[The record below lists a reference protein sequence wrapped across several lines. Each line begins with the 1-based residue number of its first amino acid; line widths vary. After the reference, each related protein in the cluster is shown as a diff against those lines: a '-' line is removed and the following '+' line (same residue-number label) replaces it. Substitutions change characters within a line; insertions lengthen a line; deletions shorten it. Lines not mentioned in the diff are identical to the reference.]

1 MMNGSGVILTSE
13 VYSNQLIRTVGDL
26 FKNKIL
32 TDVTLVCDD
41 RVKIEAH
48 KVVLSAGSD
57 LFRNFFTNNIH
68 PHPLMFMKGIKHYQ
82 LQPLIQFL
90 YHGEVT
96 ISQNIIDEILA
107 AAKYLEISELNDT
120 SIENEAKGGFGEP
133 WQNKKQFSKP
143 QNKVY
148 DNIVQNKKE
157 EKIQEPKHTPN
168 LPIKNKVQNE
178 CEKCHFKSASEKGLR
193 NHMAFVH
200 RETEPLSIFRCKEC
214 PFMSRSA
221 QAFQSHKFI
230 VHNQGENYSK
240 SEKESGSN
248 DIEKTDEN
256 AKFESFATK
265 EKIDLKCQKCEFV
278 GETEVAITK
287 HKMLVHDVPKFD
299 ENDKFE
305 SFATN
310 EKIDLK
316 CQQCEFVGE
325 TEVAITKHK
334 TLVHDVPNLEDEIAQ
349 LEELV
354 EDKDYEIKTQPK
366 SPDSY
371 DAIPCKRPTW
381 DGKILYDPSSTG
393 KGARKKRS
401 YVSKVWMYGG
411 LEENED
417 STINKEYI
425 RCGECGW
432 KTKYF
437 AGSTSNFLRH
447 LMSIHMIDIE

>member
-120 SIENEAKGGFGEP
+120 SIENEAKGGVGEP

-256 AKFESFATK
+256 AKF
-265 EKIDLKCQKCEFV
+265 
-278 GETEVAITK
+278 G
-287 HKMLVHDVPKFD
+287 
-299 ENDKFE
+299 

-316 CQQCEFVGE
+316 CQKCEFVGE

-371 DAIPCKRPTW
+371 DAISGKRPTW

-447 LMSIHMIDIE
+447 LMSIHMIEIE

>member
-148 DNIVQNKKE
+148 DNIVQNKKD
-157 EKIQEPKHTPN
+157 EKIQEPKHTQN

-256 AKFESFATK
+256 AKFESFATN
-265 EKIDLKCQKCEFV
+265 EKIDLKCQK
-278 GETEVAITK
+278 
-287 HKMLVHDVPKFD
+287 
-299 ENDKFE
+299 
-305 SFATN
+305 
-310 EKIDLK
+310 
-316 CQQCEFVGE
+316 CEFVGE

-354 EDKDYEIKTQPK
+354 EDKNYEIKTQPK

-371 DAIPCKRPTW
+371 DAISGKRPTW